1 MPCASSSDG
10 GWRVTGDPAPG
21 SPEDV
26 GALYDRGVDGYD
38 RYRALWLRLAG
49 GGAED
54 AMVADARTLLRPGLR
69 VLDAG
74 CGTGALSRRLLSIQ
88 LDLDLTM
95 LDISPGMLDRTRD
108 IPGSHELGSIQA
120 LPYGP
125 GSFDLIVSA
134 WVIET
139 VPDPLAAVAELLRVL
154 KPDGRVLY
162 TFCSLPDGFFSRA
175 GSAWLRTFV
184 TEQFAGEFLAGPR
197 VPWHDCGRAHLQRFR
212 GGLTTEVSLS
222 SCCTIDRTV
231 LPSRDPHPRLIRH
244 R

>member
-49 GGAED
+49 GGAEE

-88 LDLDLTM
+88 PDLDLTM

-139 VPDPLAAVAELLRVL
+139 VPPRRVL
-154 KPDGRVLY
+154 
-162 TFCSLPDGFFSRA
+162 SRA
-175 GSAWLRTFV
+175 GSAWLRAFV
-184 TEQFAGEFLAGPR
+184 AEQFAGEFLAGPR
-197 VPWHDCGRAHLQRFR
+197 VPWHDCGQAHLQRFR